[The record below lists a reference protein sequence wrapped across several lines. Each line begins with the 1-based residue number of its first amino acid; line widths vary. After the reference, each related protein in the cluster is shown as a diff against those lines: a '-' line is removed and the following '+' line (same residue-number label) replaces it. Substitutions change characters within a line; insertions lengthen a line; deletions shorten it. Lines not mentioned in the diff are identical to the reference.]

1 MHMQSLKNMNTAFE
15 KVQSNARMV
24 VLGSIALSI
33 AVCWWAFD
41 HVQSTSNKM
50 WILTS
55 SGAAMEVSATSLKEN
70 RIAEAKH
77 HVEFY
82 HFLMFN
88 ISPDPKSIDYN
99 KRRAEY
105 LGDASIRIPYEQK
118 KESNFYNQL
127 IGANMRQEFRVDSIV
142 TRNFPSVRLYGKEVI
157 TRASSQLTKSLIT
170 SCELVD
176 VARSDNNSNGFLI
189 QNFKVEENKVI
200 SSTSK

>member
-1 MHMQSLKNMNTAFE
+1 MQSLKNMDTAFQ
-15 KVQSNARMV
+15 KVQSNAKMV
-24 VLGSIALSI
+24 VIGSIALSI

-41 HVQSTSNKM
+41 YAQSTSNKM
-50 WILTS
+50 WVLTN
-55 SGAAMEVSATSLKEN
+55 SGAAMEVTASSLKEN
-70 RIAEAKH
+70 RVAEARH

-82 HFLMFN
+82 HYLMFN

-127 IGANMRQEFRVDSIV
+127 IGANMRQEFRLDSIV
-142 TRNFPSVRLYGKEVI
+142 TRSFPIVKVYGKEVI

-176 VARSDNNSNGFLI
+176 VARSDNNSNGFFM

-200 SSTSK
+200 SSTSR